1 MHIWCKFER
10 FLVESPELIH
20 SFLTTRGTKCSM
32 FKFCFSNRQPTNIMF
47 GKDGKV
53 KIGDFGLVATETDDN
68 DENQSERTEKTGT
81 KSYMAPEQV
90 RSL

>member
-1 MHIWCKFER
+1 
-10 FLVESPELIH
+10 
-20 SFLTTRGTKCSM
+20 M

-68 DENQSERTEKTGT
+68 NENQSERTEKTGT

>member
-1 MHIWCKFER
+1 
-10 FLVESPELIH
+10 
-20 SFLTTRGTKCSM
+20 M
-32 FKFCFSNRQPTNIMF
+32 FKFCFSNRE
-47 GKDGKV
+47 V